1 MASDLL
7 AAEHPV
13 VLFDGV
19 CNLCNGAVRFVTR
32 HDRAGRF
39 DFASLQSET
48 GARLLRERRPG
59 FALDELETLV
69 FIEGARV
76 YTHSDAALR
85 IARGL
90 DGAWPLLGLLGL
102 VPRVIR
108 DAAYRFVARRRYRWF
123 GRAEACAIPPPPD
136 RTNADPRT

>member
-1 MASDLL
+1 MASKLEG
-7 AAEHPV
+7 AERPM

-32 HDRAGRF
+32 HDSAGRF
-39 DFASLQSET
+39 DFAALQSET
-48 GARLLRERRPG
+48 GARLLRVRG
-59 FALDELETLV
+59 HGAALGELEALV
-69 FIEGARV
+69 LIEGTRV

-85 IARGL
+85 IARSL
-90 DGAWPLLGLLGL
+90 DGAWPLLGLLLL

-123 GRAEACAIPPPPD
+123 GRVAACPVPPPP
-136 RTNADPRT
+136 PRT

>member
-1 MASDLL
+1 MASDLV
-7 AAEHPV
+7 AAERPV

-39 DFASLQSET
+39 DFTALQSEA
-48 GARLLRERRPG
+48 GARLLRERG
-59 FALDELETLV
+59 HGTALGEPEALV
-69 FIEGARV
+69 LIEGTRV

-85 IARGL
+85 IARSL
-90 DGAWPLLGLLGL
+90 DGAWPLLGLLLL

-123 GRAEACAIPPPPD
+123 GRVTDCAVPPPP
-136 RTNADPRT
+136 RP

>member
-1 MASDLL
+1 MASDLV
-7 AAEHPV
+7 AAERPV
-13 VLFDGV
+13 VLFDGI

-32 HDRAGRF
+32 RDRAKRF

-48 GARLLRERRPG
+48 GARLLREHQQGSAMGEPD
-59 FALDELETLV
+59 ALV
-69 FIEGARV
+69 VIEGTQV

-85 IARGL
+85 IVRSL
-90 DGAWPLLGLLGL
+90 DGAWPLLGLLRL

-123 GRAEACAIPPPPD
+123 GRVEACPVPPPPPS
-136 RTNADPRT
+136 TSSPT

>member
-1 MASDLL
+1 MASKLQG
-7 AAEHPV
+7 AARPV
-13 VLFDGV
+13 VLFDGA

-39 DFASLQSET
+39 DFAALQSEP

-59 FALDELETLV
+59 VAVGDPETLV
-69 FIEGARV
+69 LIEGARV

-90 DGAWPLLGLLGL
+90 DGAWPLLGLLAL
-102 VPRVIR
+102 VPRFIR
-108 DAAYRFVARRRYRWF
+108 DAAYRFVARRRHRWF
-123 GRAEACAIPPPPD
+123 GRGPP
-136 RTNADPRT
+136 

>member
-1 MASDLL
+1 MSELE
-7 AAEHPV
+7 AAERRV
-13 VLFDGV
+13 VLFDGI
-19 CNLCNGAVRFVTR
+19 CNLCNGAVRFVAR
-32 HDRAGRF
+32 HDRARRF
-39 DFASLQSET
+39 EFAALQSET

-59 FALDELETLV
+59 FALDQLETLV
-69 FIEGARV
+69 LIEGTRV

-90 DGAWPLLGLLGL
+90 DGAWPLLGLLAL

-123 GRAEACAIPPPPD
+123 GRTEACMLPPPPA
-136 RTNADPRT
+136 RTTSDPRT

>member
-1 MASDLL
+1 MASDLV
-7 AAEHPV
+7 AAERPV

-39 DFASLQSET
+39 DFTALQSET
-48 GARLLRERRPG
+48 GARLLRERGHGSAPG
-59 FALDELETLV
+59 EPEALVL
-69 FIEGARV
+69 IEGAQV

-85 IARGL
+85 IARSL
-90 DGAWPLLGLLGL
+90 DGAWPLLSLLLL

-108 DAAYRFVARRRYRWF
+108 DAAYRFMARRRYQWF
-123 GRAEACAIPPPPD
+123 GRVADCTVPPPP
-136 RTNADPRT
+136 RP